1 MTMNNFSLPLSP
13 IDMNVD
19 NPTSIDHQSLIHEN
33 DSIMPVS
40 YKHEQHPSSSYLTLS
55 VGDNRHFGLSD
66 FQDPLFYQQPL
77 HFHYNQS
84 IPTTIESGHET
95 GDRARLTNEIKFKEY
110 RKQTSASS
118 RKHRIEKRKATHRQC
133 TNSKNSKNKMI
144 KAKEKK
150 KKVSRENMNKR
161 KHKSKKTNRSNIQRL
176 RYQVNN
182 RIL

>member
-1 MTMNNFSLPLSP
+1 MNNISLPLSP
-13 IDMNVD
+13 IDMNVE
-19 NPTSIDHQSLIHEN
+19 NPTSTDHQSLIHEK
-33 DSIMPVS
+33 DSIIPTS
-40 YKHEQHPSSSYLTLS
+40 HNHEQHLSSSYLPLS

-95 GDRARLTNEIKFKEY
+95 GDRARLTNEIKFDGH
-110 RKQTSASS
+110 RKQKSVSS
-118 RKHRIEKRKATHRQC
+118 RKNRIEKCKSTHRRC
-133 TNSKNSKNKMI
+133 TNSTNSKNKMI

-150 KKVSRENMNKR
+150 KKALRENMNKR
-161 KHKSKKTNRSNIQRL
+161 KRKGKKVNQSNIQRL

-182 RIL
+182 TIL